1 MTGDER
7 ALNLFKIRGAIAIL
21 ERTIADNEELI
32 RDFPEVGPLNIQGLR
47 DNLSKLRALEDEV
60 LSSPIDD
67 CTGALDD

>member
-21 ERTIADNEELI
+21 ERIIADNEELI
-32 RDFPEVGPLNIQGLR
+32 RDFPEVEPLNTQGFR
-47 DNLSKLRALEDEV
+47 DDLSKLLALEQEV

-67 CTGALDD
+67 CTGATE